1 MGWFN
6 GCAFALDDE
15 ALSIQDATRTFAREE
30 IAPLAAIIDRDG
42 AVPPALMKKLAEMG
56 LFGAQVPEEYGGSG
70 MSAVAYALVIEELAA
85 ACASVAIIISA
96 HNSLCVWPIAT
107 FGSAEQKQR
116 YLPRLAAGALGCFAL
131 SEPGTGSDA
140 GAQTTIATPRG
151 DQWIIQG
158 VKNWITNGP
167 DAEICVLFA
176 TTDRSLGN
184 KGVVSFVHDLSSLGV
199 ARGHKENKLGICG
212 SGTCSL
218 FYDQVALN
226 TGNKIGD
233 ENDAPASGFKV
244 AMETLNG
251 GRIGVAAQAV
261 GIARAA
267 LEAALDYSQ
276 QRQTFGKPISQ
287 HQSIANYLAD
297 MIVELDA
304 ARYLTLGAAVLK
316 DSKKDYARQAAQAKL
331 FSSRVANQV
340 AYKALQIH
348 GGYGFVKDY
357 AVERHFRDARI
368 TEIYEGTSEIQQQ
381 VIAQRLL
388 KEGR

>member
-1 MGWFN
+1 MGWLD
-6 GCAFALDDE
+6 GCAFILDDE
-15 ALSIQDATRTFAREE
+15 ALSIQEMTRSFAREE
-30 IAPLAAIIDRDG
+30 VAPLAAAIDREGSVPG
-42 AVPPALMKKLAEMG
+42 ALLKKLADLG
-56 LFGAQVPEEYGGSG
+56 LFGALVPEMYGGAD
-70 MSAVAYALVIEELAA
+70 MSTVAYALMIEELSA
-85 ACASVAIIISA
+85 ACASVGIIVSA
-96 HNSLCVWPIAT
+96 HNSLCVWPTVT
-107 FGSAEQKQR
+107 FGSAEQKEQ
-116 YLPRLAAGALGCFAL
+116 YLPRLATGALGCFAL

-140 GAQTTIATPRG
+140 GAQTTIAT
-151 DQWIIQG
+151 DQGESWKVQG

-167 DAEICVLFA
+167 DAEICVLFG

-184 KGVVSFVHDLSSLGV
+184 RGVVSFVHDLAIPGV
-199 ARGHKENKLGICG
+199 TRGHKENKLGICG

-218 FYDQVALN
+218 FYDQVALKKEN
-226 TGNKIGD
+226 FLGDNKEG
-233 ENDAPASGFKV
+233 AGFKV

-267 LEAALDYSQ
+267 LEAALDYSK
-276 QRQTFGKPISQ
+276 QRHSFGKPIGQ

-297 MIVELDA
+297 MIVSLDA
-304 ARYLTLGAAVLK
+304 ARYLTLGAAQLK
-316 DSKKDYARQAAQAKL
+316 DLQKDYVRQAAQAKL
-331 FSSRVANQV
+331 FASRVANEA

-357 AVERHFRDARI
+357 SVERHFRDARI

-388 KEGR
+388 KEER

>member
-1 MGWFN
+1 MGWLD

-15 ALSIQDATRTFAREE
+15 ALSIQEMTRSFSREE
-30 IAPLAAIIDRDG
+30 VAPLAAAIDREG
-42 AVPPALMKKLAEMG
+42 VVPGTLLKKLTELG
-56 LFGAQVPEEYGGSG
+56 LFGALVPETYGGTD
-70 MSAVAYALVIEELAA
+70 MSAVAYALMIEELSA
-85 ACASVAIIISA
+85 ACASVGIIVSA
-96 HNSLCVWPIAT
+96 HNSLCVWPIVA
-107 FGSAEQKQR
+107 FGSPEQKEQ
-116 YLPRLAAGALGCFAL
+116 YLPRLATGALGCFAL

-140 GAQTTIATPRG
+140 GAQTTIATADG
-151 DQWIIQG
+151 DNWRIQG

-167 DAEICVLFA
+167 DAEICVLFG

-184 KGVVSFVHDLSSLGV
+184 KGVVSFLHDLSVPGV
-199 ARGHKENKLGICG
+199 SRGHKENKLGICG

-218 FYDQVALN
+218 FYDQVVLN
-226 TGNKIGD
+226 KEHRLG
-233 ENDAPASGFKV
+233 ENQEGAGFKV

-267 LEAALDYSQ
+267 LEAALDYSR
-276 QRQTFGKPISQ
+276 QRQSFGKPIGN
-287 HQSIANYLAD
+287 HQSIGNYLAD

-304 ARYLTLGAAVLK
+304 ARYLTLGAALLK
-316 DSKKDYARQAAQAKL
+316 DGKKEYARQAAQAKL
-331 FSSRVANQV
+331 FASRIANDV

-357 AVERHFRDARI
+357 SVERHFRDARI

-388 KEGR
+388 REER